1 MYSSGKIASVVAAIT
16 WTARIIGSADTHA
29 AKALAN
35 GGQPGDAKGDRSQ
48 LPTNASLR
56 RNQAMSTV
64 TSSQLANPWKDLWNG
79 DLTITPKIISQ
90 EFVAHAAPLT
100 GSGAGEI
107 HGHG

>member
-1 MYSSGKIASVVAAIT
+1 
-16 WTARIIGSADTHA
+16 
-29 AKALAN
+29 
-35 GGQPGDAKGDRSQ
+35 
-48 LPTNASLR
+48 
-56 RNQAMSTV
+56 MSTV
-64 TSSQLANPWKDLWNG
+64 TSSQLANPRKDLWNG